1 MKKVLPVLLAV
12 VLMLSLSVSAFA
24 ASMTPTVD
32 KKDIKAGEKVTVT
45 VSLDEE
51 LTKITTIAY
60 KLYYNAD
67 LFTIN
72 VDEDYESLCTPPAYV
87 MVSEPKTEGNRTYVN
102 LSTMDPTSR
111 GQTLKVGPVV
121 KLIFTAKTN
130 ITPQEASFA
139 AAFENCRLSD
149 NTNPTHSA
157 GPAATVTVTRDYSV
171 TLPEGFTGAAT
182 VGHGEDY
189 TFTAQQDPH
198 YDYSFAGSTMGGQS
212 VTVIDNG
219 DGTFKVSNVT
229 GNLVIVSN
237 RTAKTY
243 TVTVTG
249 TGAADATAAAT
260 AAYATD
266 YTFTLNKDANYD
278 YTVAVTIGGQ
288 SCTPA
293 LAADGKTYT
302 IPGTSITGNIVINV
316 TKTQK
321 APTTTAIGFVGS
333 GSGDVAGGT
342 SQTATNGTDFT
353 FTVDE
358 KEGYT
363 YTVKL
368 GEETLTKTNGQYT
381 IPGAKITGTALTV
394 TVEKTTKTPE
404 ITTTTIGFTGSGS
417 GDVVGGTSQT
427 GTNGQDF
434 TFTIDE
440 KAGYTYT
447 VKLGNETLTKT
458 NGQYTIP
465 GAKITGTALTVTV
478 EKTEKTP
485 EITTTT
491 IGFVGSGSSDVA
503 GGKDQTAENGKD
515 FTFTVDEKEGYTYT
529 VKLGNETLTKT
540 NGQYTIPGAKLTG
553 TALTVTVEK
562 TGKTGEKPLPT
573 PVGPKPEKPEK
584 PSEPGTT
591 EPTEPG
597 TTEPTK
603 PAHSFDDVPAG
614 AYYEEAVAWAAEK
627 GITEGTSATTFAPK
641 ALCTRAQV
649 VTFLWRAAG
658 CPEPQNAGSFADV
671 TAGSYYAKAV
681 AWAIENGITGG
692 TGDGMFSPDAVCT
705 RAQAVTFLYRAS
717 AAPAVDGSSSFSDVD
732 ADAYYMAAVRWAEQN
747 GITGGIGGGL
757 FGSDL
762 DCTREQI
769 VTFIFRMMAD

>member
-12 VLMLSLSVSAFA
+12 VLMLSLSVGAFA
-24 ASMTPTVD
+24 ANLTPSVNKTVV
-32 KKDIKAGEKVTVT
+32 KAGETVT
-45 VSLDEE
+45 VALSLDED
-51 LTKITTIAY
+51 IGDVVTIAY
-60 KLYYNAD
+60 KLYFDASLFDITSSESKVVGSTVTMSTVRTNA
-67 LFTIN
+67 TG
-72 VDEDYESLCTPPAYV
+72 S
-87 MVSEPKTEGNRTYVN
+87 YVN
-102 LSTMDPTSR
+102 LSTMDTTSQ
-111 GQTLKVGPVV
+111 GQTLKAGGFAEVT
-121 KLIFTAKTN
+121 FTAKADATG
-130 ITPQEASFA
+130 QQASFTA
-139 AAFENCRLSD
+139 EFESCMINDFTLV
-149 NTNPTHSA
+149 THGA
-157 GPAATVTVTRDYSV
+157 GPAVTVTVTRDYSV

-212 VTVIDNG
+212 VTVSKND
-219 DGTFKVSNVT
+219 DGSFTVSNVT
-229 GNLVIVSN
+229 GDLVIRSD
-237 RTAKTY
+237 RTPKTY
-243 TVTVTG
+243 TVTVIG

-278 YTVAVTIGGQ
+278 YTVAATIGGQ

-302 IPGTSITGNIVINV
+302 IPGTNITGNIEINV
-316 TKTQK
+316 TKTVK
-321 APTTTAIGFVGS
+321 IPENTTVSFTGN

-342 SQTATNGTDFT
+342 SQTGKT
-353 FTVDE
+353 
-358 KEGYT
+358 
-363 YTVKL
+363 
-368 GEETLTKTNGQYT
+368 GE
-381 IPGAKITGTALTV
+381 
-394 TVEKTTKTPE
+394 
-404 ITTTTIGFTGSGS
+404 
-417 GDVVGGTSQT
+417 
-427 GTNGQDF
+427 DF
-434 TFTIDE
+434 TFTINE

-447 VKLGNETLTKT
+447 VKLGGETLIKA
-458 NGQYTIP
+458 NGRYTIP
-465 GAKITGTALTVTV
+465 GARLTGAALTVTV

-491 IGFVGSGSSDVA
+491 IGFVGSGSGDVA
-503 GGKDQTAENGKD
+503 GGTTQTAENGTD

-529 VKLGNETLTKT
+529 VKLGNEILTKA
-540 NGQYTIPGAKLTG
+540 NGKYTIPGAKLTG

-562 TGKTGEKPLPT
+562 TEKTGEKPLPT

-603 PAHSFDDVPAG
+603 PAHSFDDVPTG

-627 GITEGTSATTFAPK
+627 GITEGTSANTFAPK

-747 GITGGIGGGL
+747 DITGGIGGGL

>member
-24 ASMTPTVD
+24 ASMTPRVD
-32 KKDIKAGEKVTVT
+32 KTSIKAGEQVTVT
-45 VSLDEE
+45 VSLDEAVINVW
-51 LTKITTIAY
+51 TVSY
-60 KLYYNAD
+60 RLYFNAD
-67 LFTIN
+67 LFEYVSKT
-72 VDEDYESLCTPPAYV
+72 SLCSNGV
-87 MVSEPKTEGNRTYVN
+87 NISVSRPKTDSEGTYVN
-102 LSTMDPTSR
+102 FSCMDEESE
-111 GQTLKVGPVV
+111 GITLPKGDIVALTFAV
-121 KLIFTAKTN
+121 KAEVN
-130 ITPQEASFA
+130 AVQAASFRA
-139 AAFENCRLSD
+139 AYENGMASGGDPVSGLG
-149 NTNPTHSA
+149 A
-157 GPAATVTVTRDYSV
+157 GPAATVIVTRDYSV
-171 TLPEGFTGAAT
+171 TLPEGFNGAAT
-182 VGHGEDY
+182 VGHGKDY

-198 YDYSFAGSTMGGQS
+198 YDYSFTGSTMGGQS
-212 VTVIDNG
+212 VSVSKND
-219 DGTFKVSNVT
+219 DGSFTVSNVT
-229 GNLVIVSN
+229 GDLIIRSD
-237 RTAKTY
+237 RTPKTY

-266 YTFTLNKDANYD
+266 YTFTLNKAAGYD
-278 YTVAVTIGGQ
+278 YTVAVTMGGQ

-293 LAADGKTYT
+293 LAADGETYT
-302 IPGTSITGNIVINV
+302 IPGTSITGNIVIHV
-316 TKTQK
+316 TKTVKIPENTTVSFTGNGSGDVAGGMSQTGKTGEDFTFTINEK
-321 APTTTAIGFVGS
+321 AGYTYTVKLGGETLTKADGRYTIPGARLTGAALTVTVEKIEKTPEITTTTISFTGS
-333 GSGDVAGGT
+333 GSGDVAGDM

-368 GEETLTKTNGQYT
+368 GDETLTK
-381 IPGAKITGTALTV
+381 V
-394 TVEKTTKTPE
+394 
-404 ITTTTIGFTGSGS
+404 
-417 GDVVGGTSQT
+417 
-427 GTNGQDF
+427 
-434 TFTIDE
+434 
-440 KAGYTYT
+440 
-447 VKLGNETLTKT
+447 
-458 NGQYTIP
+458 
-465 GAKITGTALTVTV
+465 
-478 EKTEKTP
+478 
-485 EITTTT
+485 
-491 IGFVGSGSSDVA
+491 
-503 GGKDQTAENGKD
+503 
-515 FTFTVDEKEGYTYT
+515 
-529 VKLGNETLTKT
+529 

-627 GITEGTSATTFAPK
+627 GITEGTSANTFAPK

>member
-24 ASMTPTVD
+24 ANLTPTVD
-32 KKDIKAGEKVTVT
+32 NTDIKAGEKVTVT
-45 VSLDEE
+45 VNLDADIENVLTVGYNLYFDASLFDVTSSKS
-51 LTKITTIAY
+51 LVDGGTVSVSGV
-60 KLYYNAD
+60 NS
-67 LFTIN
+67 
-72 VDEDYESLCTPPAYV
+72 DEDGSYV
-87 MVSEPKTEGNRTYVN
+87 ALT
-102 LSTMDPTSR
+102 TMDTQSG
-111 GQTLKVGPVV
+111 GQTLKAGPFAEI
-121 KLIFTAKTN
+121 IFTAKADVTQQKN
-130 ITPQEASFA
+130 ASFTVKFDEA
-139 AAFENCRLSD
+139 VDSISY
-149 NTNPTHSA
+149 TTITTGHGA
-157 GPAATVTVTRDYSV
+157 GPAATVTVTPAYSAAVSGDKEIMIGEDAAVSITVANGAETNFNAYQFTLTYDPDVVTYKSVSDTEAKVKNENGTLTIAGYGADKTCGTPIAVTFTGKASGETTV
-171 TLPEGFTGAAT
+171 TLTSAFADKRANAVDQDTPAAIISAASTTITVNGSYTVSLPDWFTGADT
-182 VGHGEDY
+182 VNPGADY
-189 TFTAQQDPH
+189 TFTAKDPN
-198 YDYSFAGSTMGGQS
+198 YDYTFTGSTMGGS
-212 VTVIDNG
+212 NVTVSKNANG
-219 DGTFKVSNVT
+219 SFTVSNVT
-229 GNLVIVSN
+229 GNLVIKSG
-237 RTAKTY
+237 RTPKTY
-243 TVTVTG
+243 TVTVNG
-249 TGAADATAAAT
+249 SGKADATAAAT

-278 YTVAVTIGGQ
+278 YTVAVTIGGKGY
-288 SCTPA
+288 TPT
-293 LAADGKTYT
+293 LDADGKTYT
-302 IPGTSITGNIVINV
+302 IAGTSITGDIVIDV
-316 TKTQK
+316 TKTVK
-321 APTTTAIGFVGS
+321 IPENTTVNFVGS
-333 GSGDVAGGT
+333 GSSDIAGGKD
-342 SQTATNGTDFT
+342 QTATNGTDFT

-368 GEETLTKTNGQYT
+368 GNEILTKANGKYT
-381 IPGAKITGTALTV
+381 IPGAKI
-394 TVEKTTKTPE
+394 
-404 ITTTTIGFTGSGS
+404 
-417 GDVVGGTSQT
+417 
-427 GTNGQDF
+427 
-434 TFTIDE
+434 
-440 KAGYTYT
+440 
-447 VKLGNETLTKT
+447 
-458 NGQYTIP
+458 
-465 GAKITGTALTVTV
+465 
-478 EKTEKTP
+478 
-485 EITTTT
+485 
-491 IGFVGSGSSDVA
+491 
-503 GGKDQTAENGKD
+503 
-515 FTFTVDEKEGYTYT
+515 
-529 VKLGNETLTKT
+529 
-540 NGQYTIPGAKLTG
+540 TG

-627 GITEGTSATTFAPK
+627 GITEGTSANTFAPK

>member
-24 ASMTPTVD
+24 ASMTPRVD
-32 KKDIKAGEKVTVT
+32 KDSIKAGEQVTVT
-45 VSLDEE
+45 VSLDEAVINVW
-51 LTKITTIAY
+51 TVSY
-60 KLYYNAD
+60 RLYFNAD
-67 LFTIN
+67 LFEYVSKT
-72 VDEDYESLCTPPAYV
+72 SLCSNGV
-87 MVSEPKTEGNRTYVN
+87 NISVSRPKTDSEGTYVN
-102 LSTMDPTSR
+102 FSCMDEESE
-111 GQTLKVGPVV
+111 GITLPKGDIVALTFAV
-121 KLIFTAKTN
+121 KAEVN
-130 ITPQEASFA
+130 AVQAASFRA
-139 AAFENCRLSD
+139 AYENGMASGGDPVSGLG
-149 NTNPTHSA
+149 A

-198 YDYSFAGSTMGGQS
+198 YDYSFAGSTMGGS
-212 VTVIDNG
+212 EVTVVNNG
-219 DGTFKVSNVT
+219 NGSFTVRGVT
-229 GNLVIVSN
+229 GNLVIHAD
-237 RTAKTY
+237 RTPKTY

-249 TGAADATAAAT
+249 NGAADATAAAT
-260 AAYATD
+260 ADYATN
-266 YTFTLNKDANYD
+266 YIFTLNKAAGYD
-278 YTVAVTIGGQ
+278 YTVAATIGGKD
-288 SCTPA
+288 CTPA

-302 IPGTSITGNIVINV
+302 IPGTNITGNIEINV
-316 TKTQK
+316 TKTVK
-321 APTTTAIGFVGS
+321 IPENTTVSFTGN

-368 GEETLTKTNGQYT
+368 G
-381 IPGAKITGTALTV
+381 
-394 TVEKTTKTPE
+394 
-404 ITTTTIGFTGSGS
+404 
-417 GDVVGGTSQT
+417 
-427 GTNGQDF
+427 
-434 TFTIDE
+434 
-440 KAGYTYT
+440 
-447 VKLGNETLTKT
+447 NETLTKT

-465 GAKITGTALTVTV
+465 GARLTGAALTVTV
-478 EKTEKTP
+478 EKTE
-485 EITTTT
+485 
-491 IGFVGSGSSDVA
+491 
-503 GGKDQTAENGKD
+503 
-515 FTFTVDEKEGYTYT
+515 
-529 VKLGNETLTKT
+529 
-540 NGQYTIPGAKLTG
+540 
-553 TALTVTVEK
+553 
-562 TGKTGEKPLPT
+562 KTGEKPLPT

-603 PAHSFDDVPAG
+603 PAHSFDDVPTG

>member
-24 ASMTPTVD
+24 ANLTPSVNKTVV
-32 KKDIKAGEKVTVT
+32 KAGETVT
-45 VSLDEE
+45 VALSLDGD
-51 LTKITTIAY
+51 IGDVITIAY
-60 KLYYNAD
+60 KLYFDTSLFDITSSESKVVGGYVTMSTIKTNAKG
-67 LFTIN
+67 
-72 VDEDYESLCTPPAYV
+72 S
-87 MVSEPKTEGNRTYVN
+87 YVN
-102 LSTMDPTSR
+102 LSTMDTTSQ
-111 GQTLKVGPVV
+111 GQTLKAGGFAEVT
-121 KLIFTAKTN
+121 FTAKADATG
-130 ITPQEASFA
+130 QQASFTA
-139 AAFENCRLSD
+139 EFESCMLNDFTLV
-149 NTNPTHSA
+149 THGA
-157 GPAATVTVTRDYSV
+157 GPAVTVTVTRDYSV

-198 YDYSFAGSTMGGQS
+198 YDYSFTGSTMGGNA
-212 VTVIDNG
+212 VTVINNG
-219 DGTFKVSNVT
+219 DGSFKVSKVT
-229 GNLVIVSN
+229 GNLVICSD
-237 RTAKTY
+237 RTPKTY

-266 YTFTLNKDANYD
+266 YTFTLNKAADYD
-278 YTVAVTIGGQ
+278 YTVAVTIGSQGY
-288 SCTPA
+288 TPA
-293 LAADGKTYT
+293 LDADGKTYT
-302 IPGTSITGNIVINV
+302 IPGTSITGDIVIHV

-321 APTTTAIGFVGS
+321 APATTAISFTGS

-368 GEETLTKTNGQYT
+368 G
-381 IPGAKITGTALTV
+381 
-394 TVEKTTKTPE
+394 
-404 ITTTTIGFTGSGS
+404 
-417 GDVVGGTSQT
+417 
-427 GTNGQDF
+427 
-434 TFTIDE
+434 
-440 KAGYTYT
+440 
-447 VKLGNETLTKT
+447 NETLTKT

-465 GAKITGTALTVTV
+465 GAKLTGTALIVTV

-491 IGFVGSGSSDVA
+491 IGFTGSGSSDVA
-503 GGKDQTAENGKD
+503 GGTSQTAENGKD

-529 VKLGNETLTKT
+529 VKLGDETLTKV

>member
-24 ASMTPTVD
+24 ASMTPRVD
-32 KKDIKAGEKVTVT
+32 KDSIKAGEQVTVT
-45 VSLDEE
+45 LSLDEAVINVW
-51 LTKITTIAY
+51 TVSY
-60 KLYYNAD
+60 RLYFNAD
-67 LFTIN
+67 LFEYVSKT
-72 VDEDYESLCTPPAYV
+72 SLCSNGV
-87 MVSEPKTEGNRTYVN
+87 NISVSRPKTDSEGTYVN
-102 LSTMDPTSR
+102 FSCMDEESE
-111 GQTLKVGPVV
+111 GITLPKGDIVA
-121 KLIFTAKTN
+121 LTFAAKAEVN
-130 ITPQEASFA
+130 AVQAASFRA
-139 AAFENCRLSD
+139 AYENGMASGGDPISGLG
-149 NTNPTHSA
+149 A

-171 TLPEGFTGAAT
+171 TLPEGFNGAAT
-182 VGHGEDY
+182 VGHGKDY

-198 YDYSFAGSTMGGQS
+198 YDYSFTGSTMGGQS
-212 VTVIDNG
+212 VSVSKND
-219 DGTFKVSNVT
+219 DGSFTVSNVT
-229 GNLVIVSN
+229 GDLIIRSD
-237 RTAKTY
+237 RTPKTY

-249 TGAADATAAAT
+249 TGAADATAAAAT

-278 YTVAVTIGGQ
+278 YAVAATIGGQ

-302 IPGTSITGNIVINV
+302 IPGTSITGNIVIHV

-321 APTTTAIGFVGS
+321 APATTTISFTGSGSSDVAGGKDQTAENGTDFTFTVDEKEGYTYTVKLGGETLTKANGGYTIPGARLTGAALTVTVEKTEKLPEITTTTIGFVGS

-368 GEETLTKTNGQYT
+368 GDETLTKVNGQYT
-381 IPGAKITGTALTV
+381 IPGAKI
-394 TVEKTTKTPE
+394 
-404 ITTTTIGFTGSGS
+404 
-417 GDVVGGTSQT
+417 
-427 GTNGQDF
+427 
-434 TFTIDE
+434 
-440 KAGYTYT
+440 
-447 VKLGNETLTKT
+447 
-458 NGQYTIP
+458 
-465 GAKITGTALTVTV
+465 
-478 EKTEKTP
+478 
-485 EITTTT
+485 
-491 IGFVGSGSSDVA
+491 
-503 GGKDQTAENGKD
+503 
-515 FTFTVDEKEGYTYT
+515 
-529 VKLGNETLTKT
+529 
-540 NGQYTIPGAKLTG
+540 TG

-603 PAHSFDDVPAG
+603 PAHSFDDVPTG